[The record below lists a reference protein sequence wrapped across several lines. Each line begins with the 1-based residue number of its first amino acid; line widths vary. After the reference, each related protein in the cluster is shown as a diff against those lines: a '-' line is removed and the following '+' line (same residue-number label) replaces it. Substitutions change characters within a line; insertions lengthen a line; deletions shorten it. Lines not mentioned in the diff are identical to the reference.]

1 MAVFKILSGSN
12 ADEFIQYLNRVE
24 HGFVYMIETMRD
36 VARVIKENTIPLT
49 PVDTTRL
56 QKSFK
61 WTVVTDNS
69 RMKVLQIQMSALNPE
84 TGYDYALTQHMGY
97 RRTKS
102 GRQVWYSHNR
112 EPNLGDSW
120 LKVLD
125 THGYYPTDAG
135 NFPTSDLM
143 GESGGIGARY
153 LYRGI
158 RESEEGAFQLIEEDY
173 LSLFQR
179 GFIY

>member
-1 MAVFKILSGSN
+1 MAVFKIISGSN

-24 HGFVYMIETMRD
+24 HGFVYMIETMKD

-84 TGYDYALTQHMGY
+84 TGYDYAMTQHLGY

-102 GRQVWYSHNR
+102 GRIVQYSHNT
-112 EPNLGDSW
+112 EPDLGDSW

-125 THGYYPTDAG
+125 AHGYYPAEAG
-135 NFPTSDLM
+135 MLNVPTFY
-143 GESGGIGARY
+143 GIGSKY